1 MRSFAKLSL
10 NQKLGV
16 FALALGAIAV
26 FADVAP
32 GHTVTLNAKE
42 VLTGVDR
49 QEDHVTP
56 QELAAWIVEG
66 RADYR
71 LVDVRGE
78 RAFAEY
84 HIPTAESIPLA
95 TVADGALGRTEKV
108 VLYGDGGIHA
118 AQAWLVLKG
127 QGFTRVYTLLEGL
140 DAWKDEVLFPV
151 MPQDSTPELQARFA
165 RAAQVAKF
173 FGGQPR
179 TVAAPGA
186 APMALPTA
194 AVTPAVA
201 PPDPARRRGPRPEEE
216 ARGLLSVGVVAGR
229 LVQTAVRRWLSRRYR
244 SLSTVESSG
253 LGASRVIA
261 RAVASSLLVRC
272 STSVATRNGRWSM
285 LRAIQP
291 QPQPPA
297 KPRAWPRI
305 YPDTTAVDI
314 VWDPIDEWEPGGR
327 PPDTEGPDFDDTPP
341 MPGPP

>member
-1 MRSFAKLSL
+1 MRLLSKLSL

-16 FALALGAIAV
+16 LALALGALAV

-49 QEDHVTP
+49 QEDHVAP

-71 LVDVRGE
+71 LVDIRGE

-127 QGFTRVYTLLEGL
+127 QGFTRVYALLGGL

-151 MPQDSTPELQARFA
+151 MPQDSPPEQQAQFA

-186 APMALPTA
+186 WPMAIADGGRRSRGRPPTLPA
-194 AVTPAVA
+194 ARP
-201 PPDPARRRGPRPEEE
+201 PRPEEE
-216 ARGLLSVGVVAGR
+216 ARGLLSVGVAAASALDHGGGVDLPRTGYPR
-229 LVQTAVRRWLSRRYR
+229 STAPRR
-244 SLSTVESSG
+244 
-253 LGASRVIA
+253 
-261 RAVASSLLVRC
+261 RA
-272 STSVATRNGRWSM
+272 
-285 LRAIQP
+285 
-291 QPQPPA
+291 
-297 KPRAWPRI
+297 
-305 YPDTTAVDI
+305 
-314 VWDPIDEWEPGGR
+314 
-327 PPDTEGPDFDDTPP
+327 
-341 MPGPP
+341 